1 MDPTE
6 DSEHPMPA
14 KTLRQ
19 VTLLLNR
26 NVESLGIVGDVVKV
40 RPGYA
45 RNYLLPLGIA
55 EVPTE
60 ERIEALKA
68 AREEAMAQLEV
79 LRTERR
85 GIITALEDLA
95 ITLVRSCNDR
105 GILYGSVT
113 QRDIA
118 DALNELGHRVD
129 ERAVRLAN
137 PIRRVGEY
145 PVVIQFEKEM
155 RVEIL
160 IKVDADRSIA
170 DESEEMEFDN
180 EGELI
185 EKPRPTAEESGSEDS
200 ETSEDASES
209 PEGGSETA
217 DSTED

>member
-1 MDPTE
+1 
-6 DSEHPMPA
+6 MPA
-14 KTLRQ
+14 ASTRQ

-55 EVPTE
+55 EVPTD
-60 ERIEALKA
+60 ERIASLKS
-68 AREEAMAQLEV
+68 ARAEAMAELET
-79 LRTERR
+79 LRSERR
-85 GIITALEDLA
+85 GIITALEDIA
-95 ITLVRSCNDR
+95 ISLIRSCNDR

-118 DALNELGHRVD
+118 DGLNELGHRVD

-155 RVEIL
+155 KVEVI
-160 IKVDADRSIA
+160 IKVDADRSISE
-170 DESEEMEFDN
+170 ESEEMEFDN

-185 EKPRPTAEESGSEDS
+185 EKPTRKAKDTEETSEEAGEDS
-200 ETSEDASES
+200 EEASGE
-209 PEGGSETA
+209 PAAE
-217 DSTED
+217 

>member
-1 MDPTE
+1 
-6 DSEHPMPA
+6 MPA
-14 KTLRQ
+14 RSTRQ

-55 EVPTE
+55 EVPSD
-60 ERIEALKA
+60 ERIAELKA
-68 AREEAMAQLEV
+68 AREQALAELQRV
-79 LRTERR
+79 RSERR
-85 GIITALEDLA
+85 GIIETLEGMA
-95 ITLVRSCNDR
+95 IALVRSCNDR

-113 QRDIA
+113 QRDIS
-118 DALNELGHRVD
+118 DALIELGHSVD

-155 RVEIL
+155 RVEIQ
-160 IKVDADRSIA
+160 IRVEADRSIA
-170 DESEEMEFDN
+170 DETEEMEFDN

-185 EKPRPTAEESGSEDS
+185 VKKKKPQPAEAAAEE
-200 ETSEDASES
+200 A
-209 PEGGSETA
+209 PAETA
-217 DSTED
+217 DAAE

>member
-1 MDPTE
+1 
-6 DSEHPMPA
+6 MPA
-14 KTLRQ
+14 RSTRQ

-55 EVPTE
+55 EVPSD
-60 ERIEALKA
+60 ERIAELKA
-68 AREEAMAQLEV
+68 AREQALAELQRV
-79 LRTERR
+79 RSERR
-85 GIITALEDLA
+85 GIIETLEGMA
-95 ITLVRSCNDR
+95 IALVRSCNDR

-113 QRDIA
+113 QRDIS
-118 DALNELGHRVD
+118 DALIELGHSVD

-155 RVEIL
+155 RVEIQ
-160 IKVDADRSIA
+160 IRVEADRSIA
-170 DESEEMEFDN
+170 DETEEMEFDN

-185 EKPRPTAEESGSEDS
+185 VKKKKAKPAEATAEE
-200 ETSEDASES
+200 A
-209 PEGGSETA
+209 PAETA
-217 DSTED
+217 DAAE